1 MSYIKVNA
9 YRSATP
15 VKIYYEDLGHGKPV
29 ILIHGWPLDHQM
41 WEFQIPALVQ
51 SGHRVIAYD
60 RRGFGKSS
68 RPWDGYD
75 YDTLSEDLKILVEQ
89 LDLHDV
95 TLVGFSMG
103 GGEVVRYISRYGI
116 ARVSKIV
123 LLGAVTPSLK
133 NTFANPDGVDQKV
146 FDEMLENIQKDR
158 FAFMT
163 EFSKQF
169 FGVTLIN
176 KPVSPEMMNH
186 YASIA
191 YASSPHA
198 MVECAKAFSQTMFE
212 ADVASVN
219 VPTLIIHGESDRT
232 VPIEATGER
241 TAALIPGSRFIRYAD
256 APHGFFY
263 TEREKLNRDLL
274 EFLGEP
280 ATADVHSSVKY
291 A

>member
-9 YRSATP
+9 YRSETP

-29 ILIHGWPLDHQM
+29 ILIHGWPLDSQM

-75 YDTLSEDLKILVEQ
+75 YDTLSEDLKILIEQ
-89 LDLHDV
+89 LDLHEV

-103 GGEVVRYISRYGI
+103 GGEVVRYISRYGSDRI
-116 ARVSKIV
+116 SKIV

-146 FDEMLENIQKDR
+146 FDEMLASIQKDR

-176 KPVSPEMMNH
+176 KPVSTEMMNH

-198 MVECAKAFSQTMFE
+198 MIECAKAFSQTMFE
-212 ADVASVN
+212 TDVASVN
-219 VPTLIIHGESDRT
+219 VPTLIIHGESDKT
-232 VPIEATGER
+232 VPIQATGER

-263 TEREKLNRDLL
+263 TEREKLNRDLV

-280 ATADVHSSVKY
+280 ATADIHSSVKY

>member
-1 MSYIKVNA
+1 MSYIKVNS

-15 VKIYYEDLGHGKPV
+15 VKIYYEDIGQGKPV
-29 ILIHGWPLDHQM
+29 VLIHGWPLDNQM
-41 WEFQIPALVQ
+41 WEFQIPALLN

-68 RPWDGYD
+68 KPWDGYD
-75 YDTLSEDLKILVEQ
+75 YDTLSEDLKILIEQ
-89 LDLHDV
+89 LDLHEV

-103 GGEVVRYISRYGI
+103 GGEVVRYISRYGSDRI
-116 ARVSKIV
+116 AKIV

-133 NTFANPDGVDQKV
+133 NSFANPNGVDQKI
-146 FDEMLENIQKDR
+146 FDEMLEGIEKDR

-163 EFSKQF
+163 EFGKHF
-169 FGVTLIN
+169 FGVTLMN
-176 KPVSPEMMNH
+176 KPVSTEMMDH

-191 YASSPHA
+191 YAASPHA
-198 MVECAKAFSQTMFE
+198 MLECAKAFSQTMFE
-212 ADVASVN
+212 TDVASVN
-219 VPTLIIHGESDRT
+219 VPTLIIHGESDKT

-280 ATADVHSSVKY
+280 APVDLHSSVKY

>member
-9 YRSATP
+9 YRSETP
-15 VKIYYEDLGHGKPV
+15 VKIYYEDLGHGKPIV
-29 ILIHGWPLDHQM
+29 LIHGWPLDSQM

-51 SGHRVIAYD
+51 SGHRVISYD

-68 RPWDGYD
+68 KPWDGYD
-75 YDTLSEDLKILVEQ
+75 YDTLSEDLKILIEQ
-89 LDLHDV
+89 LDLHEV

-103 GGEVVRYISRYGI
+103 GGEVVRYLSRYGSDRI
-116 ARVSKIV
+116 LKIV

-146 FDEMLENIQKDR
+146 FDEMLGSIQKDR

-169 FGVTLIN
+169 FGVNLIS
-176 KPVSPEMMNH
+176 KPVSTEMMNH

-191 YASSPHA
+191 YASSPRA
-198 MVECAKAFSQTMFE
+198 MLECAKAFSQTMFE
-212 ADVASVN
+212 TDVAAVN
-219 VPTLIIHGESDRT
+219 VPALIIHGESDKT

-263 TEREKLNRDLL
+263 TEREKLNKDLL

-280 ATADVHSSVKY
+280 AAADLHSSVKY

>member
-75 YDTLSEDLKILVEQ
+75 YDTLSEDLKILIEQ

-146 FDEMLENIQKDR
+146 FDEMLESIQKDR

-176 KPVSPEMMNH
+176 KPVSTEMMNH

-198 MVECAKAFSQTMFE
+198 MIECAKAFSQTMFE

-219 VPTLIIHGESDRT
+219 VPTLIIHGESDKT

-280 ATADVHSSVKY
+280 ATADIHSSVKY

>member
-9 YRSATP
+9 YRSETP

-29 ILIHGWPLDHQM
+29 ILIHGWPLDSQM
-41 WEFQIPALVQ
+41 WEFQVPALVQ

-68 RPWDGYD
+68 KPWDGYD
-75 YDTLSEDLKILVEQ
+75 YDTLSEDLKILIEQ
-89 LDLHDV
+89 LDLHEV

-103 GGEVVRYISRYGI
+103 GGEVVRYISRYGSDRI
-116 ARVSKIV
+116 SKIV

-146 FDEMLENIQKDR
+146 FDDMLASIENDR

-176 KPVSPEMMNH
+176 KPVSTEMMNH

-198 MVECAKAFSQTMFE
+198 MIECAKAFSQTMFE
-212 ADVASVN
+212 TDVASVN
-219 VPTLIIHGESDRT
+219 VPALIIHGESDKT
-232 VPIEATGER
+232 VPIVATGER

-280 ATADVHSSVKY
+280 APADLHSSVKY

>member
-1 MSYIKVNA
+1 MSYIKVNS

-15 VKIYYEDLGHGKPV
+15 VTIYYEDIGQGRPV

-68 RPWDGYD
+68 KPWDGYD
-75 YDTLSEDLKILVEQ
+75 YDTLSEDLKLLIEQ
-89 LDLHDV
+89 LDLHEV

-103 GGEVVRYISRYGI
+103 GGEVVRYLNRYGSDRI
-116 ARVSKIV
+116 SKAV
-123 LLGAVTPSLK
+123 LLAATTPSMK
-133 NTFANPDGVDQKV
+133 SSPANPNGVDQSV
-146 FDEMLENIQKDR
+146 FDEMLEALEKDR

-163 EFSKQF
+163 DFSKHF
-169 FGVTLIN
+169 FGITMMN
-176 KPVSPEMMNH
+176 KPVSTEMLNH

-191 YASSPHA
+191 YSSSPQA

-212 ADVASVN
+212 TDVASVS
-219 VPTLIIHGESDRT
+219 VPTLIIHGESDKT
-232 VPIEATGER
+232 VPIAGTAER
-241 TAALIPGSRFIRYAD
+241 TAALIPGSRFIRYGD

-263 TEREKLNRDLL
+263 TEREKLNKDLL

-280 ATADVHSSVKY
+280 AHAELYSSVKY

>member
-1 MSYIKVNA
+1 MSYIKVNS
-9 YRSATP
+9 YRSTTP
-15 VKIYYEDLGHGKPV
+15 VKIYYQDVGQGKPV
-29 ILIHGWPLDHQM
+29 ILIHGWPLDNQM

-51 SGHRVIAYD
+51 AGHRVVAYD

-68 RPWDGYD
+68 KPWDGYD
-75 YDTLSEDLKILVEQ
+75 YDTLSEDLKILIEQ
-89 LDLHDV
+89 LDLHEV

-103 GGEVVRYISRYGI
+103 GGEVVRYISRYGSDRI
-116 ARVSKIV
+116 SRIV

-133 NTFANPDGVDQKV
+133 NTFANPHGVDQKV
-146 FDEMLENIQKDR
+146 FDEMLSGIEKDR

-163 EFSKQF
+163 EFGKQF
-169 FGVTLIN
+169 FGVSLMN
-176 KPVSPEMMNH
+176 KPVSTEMLDY

-198 MVECAKAFSQTMFE
+198 MLECAKAFSQTMFE
-212 ADVASVN
+212 TDVAAVN
-219 VPTLIIHGESDRT
+219 VPTLIIHGESDKT

-263 TEREKLNRDLL
+263 TEREKLNKDLL

-280 ATADVHSSVKY
+280 ASAELHSSVKY

>member
-9 YRSATP
+9 YRSETP
-15 VKIYYEDLGHGKPV
+15 VKVYYEDLGHGKPV
-29 ILIHGWPLDHQM
+29 ILIHGWPLDSQM

-75 YDTLSEDLKILVEQ
+75 YDTLSEDLKILIEQ
-89 LDLHDV
+89 LDLHEV

-103 GGEVVRYISRYGI
+103 GGEVVRYISRYGSDRI
-116 ARVSKIV
+116 SKIV

-146 FDEMLENIQKDR
+146 FDDMLAGIEKDR

-176 KPVSPEMMNH
+176 KPVSAEMMNH

-212 ADVASVN
+212 TDVASVN
-219 VPTLIIHGESDRT
+219 VPALIIHGESDKT
-232 VPIEATGER
+232 VPIVATGER

-280 ATADVHSSVKY
+280 ATADIHSSVKY

>member
-1 MSYIKVNA
+1 MSYIKVNSF
-9 YRSATP
+9 RSATP
-15 VKIYYEDLGHGKPV
+15 VKIYYEDIGHGKPV
-29 ILIHGWPLDHQM
+29 VLIHGWPLDNQM

-75 YDTLSEDLKILVEQ
+75 YDTLSEDLKILIEHV
-89 LDLHDV
+89 DLHEV

-103 GGEVVRYISRYGI
+103 GGEVVRYVSRYGSDRI
-116 ARVSKIV
+116 SRIV

-133 NTFANPDGVDQKV
+133 NTLTNPNGVDQKI
-146 FDEMLENIQKDR
+146 FDEMLEGLQKDR

-169 FGVTLIN
+169 FGVSMMN
-176 KPVSPEMMNH
+176 KPVSNEMLNH

-191 YASSPHA
+191 YSSSAHA

-212 ADVASVN
+212 TDVMSVN
-219 VPTLIIHGESDRT
+219 VPTLIIHGESDKT
-232 VPIEATGER
+232 VPIEATGAR
-241 TAALIPGSRFIRYAD
+241 AAALIPGSKFIRYAG

-263 TEREKLNRDLL
+263 TDREKLNKDLI
-274 EFLGEP
+274 EFLGESTP
-280 ATADVHSSVKY
+280 AELHSSVKY

>member
-1 MSYIKVNA
+1 MSYIKVNSF
-9 YRSATP
+9 RSTTP
-15 VKIYYEDLGHGKPV
+15 VKIYYEDIGHGKPV

-41 WEFQIPALVQ
+41 WEFQFPALVQ

-68 RPWDGYD
+68 KPWDGYD
-75 YDTLSEDLKILVEQ
+75 YDTLSEDLKILIEQ
-89 LDLHDV
+89 LDLHEA

-103 GGEVVRYISRYGI
+103 GGEVVRYISRYSSDRI
-116 ARVSKIV
+116 SRIV

-133 NTFANPDGVDQKV
+133 NTFANPNGVDQKV
-146 FDEMLENIQKDR
+146 FDEMLAGLDKDR

-169 FGVTLIN
+169 FGVKMMN
-176 KPVSPEMMNH
+176 KPVSSEMLNH

-191 YASSPHA
+191 YSSSAHA

-212 ADVASVN
+212 TDVASVN
-219 VPTLIIHGESDRT
+219 VPTLIIHGESDKT

-241 TAALIPGSRFIRYAD
+241 TAALIPGSKFIRYAD
-256 APHGFFY
+256 VPHGFFY
-263 TEREKLNRDLL
+263 TEKEALNKDLI
-274 EFLGEP
+274 EFLGESTP
-280 ATADVHSSVKY
+280 AELHSSVKY

>member
-176 KPVSPEMMNH
+176 KPVSPELMNH

-198 MVECAKAFSQTMFE
+198 MVECARAFSQTMFE

>member
-1 MSYIKVNA
+1 MSYVKVNA

-75 YDTLSEDLKILVEQ
+75 YDTLSEDLKILIEQ

>member
-1 MSYIKVNA
+1 MSYIKVNS
-9 YRSATP
+9 YRSETP
-15 VKIYYEDLGHGKPV
+15 VKIYYQDIGHGKPV
-29 ILIHGWPLDHQM
+29 LLIHGWPLDNQM
-41 WEFQIPALVQ
+41 WEFQIPTLVH

-68 RPWDGYD
+68 KPWDGYD
-75 YDTLSEDLKILVEQ
+75 YDTLSEDLKILIEH
-89 LDLHDV
+89 LDLHEV

-103 GGEVVRYISRYGI
+103 GGEVVRYISRYGSDRI
-116 ARVSKIV
+116 ARVV

-133 NTFANPDGVDQKV
+133 KSFANPNGVDQKV
-146 FDEMLENIQKDR
+146 FDEMLGNIQKDR

-163 EFSKQF
+163 EFTKHF
-169 FGVTLIN
+169 FGVSLIN
-176 KPVSPEMMNH
+176 KPVSTEMMNH

-191 YASSPHA
+191 YSSSAHA
-198 MVECAKAFSQTMFE
+198 MEECAKAFSQTLFE

-219 VPTLIIHGESDRT
+219 VPALIIHGESDET
-232 VPIEATGER
+232 VPIGATGER

-263 TEREKLNRDLL
+263 TEREKLNKDLL

-280 ATADVHSSVKY
+280 ASADVHSSVKF

>member
-75 YDTLSEDLKILVEQ
+75 YDTLSEDLKILIEQ

-103 GGEVVRYISRYGI
+103 GGEVVRYISRYGF

>member
-75 YDTLSEDLKILVEQ
+75 YDTLSEDLKILIEQ

-186 YASIA
+186 YASIT